1 MSEFIIILTMENI
14 QKWACTEIKSLMP
27 GGILEDEDI
36 KQMVGNLL
44 NLDSANINQEISG
57 LLDFS
62 KN

>member
-1 MSEFIIILTMENI
+1 MENI